1 MNFLLF
7 CISFFSFI
15 FFLFFFFFFLIFSK
29 KKKKT
34 RALSF
39 HPNVV
44 QLIGYCEEPKCIL
57 TKLYERDL
65 FSLLHDQ
72 NEGSISLFLSLIFN
86 FYKPITINKISNK

>member
-1 MNFLLF
+1 MKFLLLG
-7 CISFFSFI
+7 ISFLSFL
-15 FFLFFFFFFLIFSK
+15 FFLFLFFFFLTFSK

-44 QLIGYCEEPKCIL
+44 QLIGYSEEPKCIL

-65 FSLLHDQ
+65 FSLLHDP
-72 NEGSISLFLSLIFN
+72 NESKDFVYF
-86 FYKPITINKISNK
+86 T